1 MRFIFDRQDMNVV
14 RADLADYEA
23 QARAAMYLTAEW
35 GDYLPQANPQMAS
48 WLSRIFG
55 AHPTIQFY
63 REVTA
68 FAGPYMKDG
77 DAVLDIGSATGRL
90 LFELSKSPVHFS
102 SLTGCELSKQF
113 SDYAKSILLG
123 VQPHKDIKILTDSSS
138 VFQVEPFPY
147 AVFAPVRD
155 VCAAQ
160 RLSIANEDI
169 DAFVKKRQK
178 FDTVFC
184 LNVIDRHPSP
194 KSLARALKSL
204 VSPSGV
210 LCVVCSFDWRTNISP
225 KKEHVESLDDL
236 FDRSSWTRLAV
247 KEIDYVVAQHGHHV
261 HAYRAQAGLFR
272 PAP

>member
-1 MRFIFDRQDMNVV
+1 M
-14 RADLADYEA
+14 ADITNYEA

-35 GDYLPQANPQMAS
+35 GDYLPQTNPKMAS

-55 AHPTIQFY
+55 THPTIQFY

-68 FAGPYMKDG
+68 FAGPYMKEG

-90 LFELSKSPVHFS
+90 LFELSKSPVRFS

-113 SDYAKSILLG
+113 CDYARSILLG
-123 VQPHKDIKILTDSSS
+123 ERPHKDISLLTDSPS
-138 VFQVEPFPY
+138 VIQVEAFPY

-155 VCAAQ
+155 VCATQ
-160 RLSIANEDI
+160 RLSIANENI

-194 KSLARALKSL
+194 KYLVRALRSL

-210 LCVVCSFDWRTNISP
+210 LCIVCSFDWRTNISP
-225 KKEHVESLDDL
+225 KKEHVEALDDL
-236 FDRSSWTRLAV
+236 FDRRSWTRLAV
-247 KEIDYVVAQHGHHV
+247 KEIDYIIAQHGHHV

-272 PAP
+272 PAL

>member
-1 MRFIFDRQDMNVV
+1 MRFIFDRQDWGVGV
-14 RADLADYEA
+14 TDVTDYEA
-23 QARAAMYLTAEW
+23 QARAAMYITAEW

-48 WLSRIFG
+48 WVSRIFG

-63 REVTA
+63 REVAA
-68 FAGPYMKDG
+68 FAGPFMKDG

-90 LFELSKSPVHFS
+90 LFELSKSPVRFS
-102 SLTGCELSKQF
+102 ALTGCELSKQF
-113 SDYAKSILLG
+113 SDYARAILLG
-123 VQPHKDIKILTDSSS
+123 ERLHKDIYLLTDSPSAIH
-138 VFQVEPFPY
+138 VEAFPD

-155 VCAAQ
+155 VCATQ
-160 RLSIANEDI
+160 RLSIVNENI
-169 DAFVKKRQK
+169 DAFVKKRQQ

-184 LNVIDRHPSP
+184 LNVIDRHPRP
-194 KSLARALKSL
+194 KSLAKALRSL

-225 KKEHVESLDDL
+225 KKEHAEALDDL
-236 FDRSSWTRLAV
+236 FDGRSWTRLAV
-247 KEIDYVVAQHGHHV
+247 KEIDYVIAQHGHHA

>member
-1 MRFIFDRQDMNVV
+1 MRFIFDRQDWGVGV
-14 RADLADYEA
+14 TDVTDYEA
-23 QARAAMYLTAEW
+23 QARAAMYITAEW

-48 WLSRIFG
+48 WVSRIFG

-63 REVTA
+63 REVAA
-68 FAGPYMKDG
+68 FAGPFMKDG

-90 LFELSKSPVHFS
+90 LFELSKSPVRFS
-102 SLTGCELSKQF
+102 ALTGCELSKQF
-113 SDYAKSILLG
+113 SDYARAILLG
-123 VQPHKDIKILTDSSS
+123 ERLHKDIYLLTDSPNAIH
-138 VFQVEPFPY
+138 VEAFPD

-155 VCAAQ
+155 VCATQ
-160 RLSIANEDI
+160 RLSVVNENI
-169 DAFVKKRQK
+169 DTFVKKQHQ

-194 KSLARALKSL
+194 KSLARALRSL

-210 LCVVCSFDWRTNISP
+210 LCVVCSFDWRTSISP
-225 KKEHVESLDDL
+225 KKEHVDALDDL

-247 KEIDYVVAQHGHHV
+247 KELDYVIAQHGHHV
-261 HAYRAQAGLFR
+261 HAYRAHAGLFR

>member
-1 MRFIFDRQDMNVV
+1 MAGIT
-14 RADLADYEA
+14 DYEA

-55 AHPTIQFY
+55 SHPTIQFY

-68 FAGPYMKDG
+68 FAASYMKEG

-90 LFELSKSPVHFS
+90 LFELSKSPVRFS
-102 SLTGCELSKQF
+102 SLTGCELSRQF
-113 SDYAKSILLG
+113 SDYARAILLG
-123 VQPHKDIKILTDSSS
+123 ERPHKDIGLLTDSHS
-138 VFQVEPFPY
+138 VLHVEAFPY

-155 VCAAQ
+155 VCATQ
-160 RLSIANEDI
+160 KISIVNENI
-169 DAFVKKRQK
+169 DAFVKKRQQ

-184 LNVIDRHPSP
+184 LNVIDRHQSP
-194 KSLARALKSL
+194 KSLEKALRSL

-225 KKEHVESLDDL
+225 KKEHVEALDNL
-236 FDRSSWTRLAV
+236 FDSRSWTRLAV
-247 KEIDYVVAQHGHHV
+247 KEIDYVIAQHGHHV

>member
-1 MRFIFDRQDMNVV
+1 MNVV
-14 RADLADYEA
+14 MADLADYEA

-210 LCVVCSFDWRTNISP
+210 LCVVCSFDWRTYISS
-225 KKEHVESLDDL
+225 KNEHVESLDDL

-247 KEIDYVVAQHGHHV
+247 KEIDYVIAQHGHHV
-261 HAYRAQAGLFR
+261 HAYRAQAGIFR
-272 PAP
+272 PVP

>member
-1 MRFIFDRQDMNVV
+1 M
-14 RADLADYEA
+14 ADITDYEA

-35 GDYLPQANPQMAS
+35 GDYLPQANPMMAS

-55 AHPTIQFY
+55 SHPTIQFY

-90 LFELSKSPVHFS
+90 LFELSKSAVRFS

-113 SDYAKSILLG
+113 SDYARAILLG
-123 VQPHKDIKILTDSSS
+123 ERPHKDIYLLTDSHS
-138 VFQVEPFPY
+138 VLQVEAFPY

-155 VCAAQ
+155 VCATQ
-160 RLSIANEDI
+160 RLSITNENI
-169 DAFVKKRQK
+169 DNFVKKRQI

-194 KSLARALKSL
+194 KSLARSLRSL

-225 KKEHVESLDDL
+225 KKEHVEVLDDL
-236 FDRSSWTRLAV
+236 FDSRSWTRLAV
-247 KEIDYVVAQHGHHV
+247 KEIDYVIAQHGHHV

-272 PAP
+272 PVP